1 LSGSLRL
8 PIPAVIE
15 ETRLMAILRH
25 TEPRLAVKTAEAL
38 AAGGVRALEVTLN
51 SAGALDMVRT
61 IGEALGDRVLLG
73 VGTVLSTEAADA
85 SFEVGARFVVTPHT
99 DEALIGH
106 VVGRGVPIIPGAFTA
121 SEVVRA
127 WRAGASAVKLFPSGP
142 VGPAY
147 LKDLRGPLSD
157 VPFVPTGGLTLGN
170 AQAFVDAGAWGLGLG
185 SALADPKVIAA
196 EDWTELTRRAAAFSR
211 IARAAR

>member
-51 SAGALDMVRT
+51 SSGALDMVRT

-99 DEALIGH
+99 DEALIAH